1 MYNIWTASVTIK
13 QPTNQKPKQQNK
25 QSKQQQK
32 LYQVDP
38 ILQMRFSINIVL
50 RSYFSEALT

>member
-1 MYNIWTASVTIK
+1 MTSK

-25 QSKQQQK
+25 WNKQQQK
-32 LYQVDP
+32 LYQADS

-50 RSYFSEALT
+50 RSFSQKPLT